1 MSNSIPTPSLYEIY
15 NAVANDCYYYLYS
28 ICTEEVRKSIVD
40 FIDERQKTRPVLNVM
55 INVLNYYIYKK
66 MLKSDVIMPFTSKHL
81 SNLIELISDESQLK
95 TIKVNNEYEYCFAYM
110 ALV

>member
-1 MSNSIPTPSLYEIY
+1 MSNSIPTSSLYELY
-15 NAVANDCYYYLYS
+15 NAVTNDCYYYLYS
-28 ICTEEVRKSIVD
+28 ICTEEVIKSIVD
-40 FIDERQKTRPVLNVM
+40 FINEEQKTRPVLNRM
-55 INVLNYYIYKK
+55 INMLNYYTNKK

>member
-15 NAVANDCYYYLYS
+15 NEVANDCYYYLYS

-81 SNLIELISDESQLK
+81 SNLIELKSDENQLK